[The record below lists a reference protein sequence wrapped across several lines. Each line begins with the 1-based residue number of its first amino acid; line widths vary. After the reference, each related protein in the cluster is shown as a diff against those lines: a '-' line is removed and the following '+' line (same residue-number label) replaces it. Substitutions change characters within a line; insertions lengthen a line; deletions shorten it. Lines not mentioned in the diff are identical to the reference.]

1 MQFARVFLAAGIV
14 TLTGAAWNIHA
25 QDPAMGTLEPLGAQQ
40 SSLPSPYG
48 PEDTL
53 GAANNLS
60 AEIVRE
66 AAGLVRDGKVYSLAI
81 PTGPDTPAFGTRNYQ
96 IQVSRIY
103 TDEGVVRGS
112 NRANGNDDLLI
123 SWLGIG
129 TQIDGFAH
137 AGVDS
142 HHYNNVP
149 IEDVLRP
156 DGVIRYSIHDVPPI
170 VTRGVLLDIAAD
182 LGTELVP
189 GGTAINRAELES
201 AMARQ
206 ETEVRAGD
214 VVLLHTGSLQLID
227 SDPGAFMASVAGLG
241 VEGAE
246 YLAGL
251 GVVAVG
257 IDTWALD
264 VIPGENP
271 EENACRCTARCW
283 SGTAST
289 SWKTS
294 AVANWR
300 RTAPTSS
307 SSCWPRRASSV
318 RCRAPYT
325 RWRFV
330 DRSVTGTRPSTASR
344 VCEICA
350 DQYGAWHST
359 GMNSYSSL

>member
-1 MQFARVFLAAGIV
+1 MADRHIPFFSGRLAPVLGLCVA
-14 TLTGAAWNIHA
+14 LGA
-25 QDPAMGTLEPLGAQQ
+25 LEPLGAQQ
-40 SSLPSPYG
+40 SNLPSPYG

-60 AEIVRE
+60 ADIVRE
-66 AAGLVRDGKVYSLAI
+66 AAGLVRDGEVYSLAI

-96 IQVSRIY
+96 IRISRIY
-103 TDEGVVRGS
+103 SEEGVVRGA
-112 NRANGNDDLLI
+112 NQANGNDDLLI

-129 TQIDGFAH
+129 TQLDGFAH

-156 DGVIRYSIHDVPPI
+156 DGVIKYSIHEVPPI

-201 AMARQ
+201 AMVRQ
-206 ETEVRAGD
+206 GTEIRAGD

-264 VIPGENP
+264 VIPGENA
-271 EENACRCTARCW
+271 EERLPVHSALLVRHGVYILENVHTGELARD
-283 SGTAST
+283 GAYEFLFVL
-289 SWKTS
+289 
-294 AVANWR
+294 A
-300 RTAPTSS
+300 AP
-307 SSCWPRRASSV
+307 
-318 RCRAPYT
+318 
-325 RWRFV
+325 RFV
-330 DRSVTGTRPSTASR
+330 
-344 VCEICA
+344 
-350 DQYGAWHST
+350 GAVQSPVHPVAIR
-359 GMNSYSSL
+359 

>member
-1 MQFARVFLAAGIV
+1 M
-14 TLTGAAWNIHA
+14 GA
-25 QDPAMGTLEPLGAQQ
+25 LEPLGAQQ
-40 SSLPSPYG
+40 NSLPSPYG

-81 PTGPDTPAFGTRNYQ
+81 PTGPDTPAFGTRSYQ

-156 DGVIRYSIHDVPPI
+156 DGVVKYSIHEVPPI

-182 LGTELVP
+182 FGTDLVP
-189 GGTAINRAELES
+189 GGTAINRPELQS
-201 AMARQ
+201 AMAQ
-206 ETEVRAGD
+206 QGTEVRAGD
-214 VVLLHTGSLQLID
+214 VVLLHTGSLQLMD
-227 SDPGAFMASVAGLG
+227 RDPDRFMASVAGLG

-271 EENACRCTARCW
+271 DERLPVHSALLVRHGVHILENI
-283 SGTAST
+283 
-289 SWKTS
+289 
-294 AVANWR
+294 
-300 RTAPTSS
+300 RTDELAGDAAYEFLFVLAAP
-307 SSCWPRRASSV
+307 
-318 RCRAPYT
+318 
-325 RWRFV
+325 RFV
-330 DRSVTGTRPSTASR
+330 
-344 VCEICA
+344 
-350 DQYGAWHST
+350 GAVQSPVHPVAIR
-359 GMNSYSSL
+359 

>member
-1 MQFARVFLAAGIV
+1 MVGQYNLSRFERLAGITV
-14 TLTGAAWNIHA
+14 LCAALGSLGSFPITA
-25 QDPAMGTLEPLGAQQ
+25 QEPQ
-40 SSLPSPYG
+40 LPSPYG
-48 PEDTL
+48 PDDTL
-53 GAANNLS
+53 GAVNNLS

-96 IQVSRIY
+96 VQVSRIY

-156 DGVIRYSIHDVPPI
+156 DGVIRYSIHEVPPI

-182 LGTELVP
+182 LGTDPVP
-189 GGTAINRAELES
+189 GGTAINRPELES

-206 ETEVRAGD
+206 GTEIRRGD

-227 SDPGAFMASVAGLG
+227 SDPARFMASVAGLG
-241 VEGAE
+241 VDGAE

-264 VIPGENP
+264 VIPGENADERLP
-271 EENACRCTARCW
+271 VHSALLVRHGVHILENIRTGELARD
-283 SGTAST
+283 GAHEFLFVL
-289 SWKTS
+289 
-294 AVANWR
+294 A
-300 RTAPTSS
+300 AP
-307 SSCWPRRASSV
+307 
-318 RCRAPYT
+318 
-325 RWRFV
+325 RFV
-330 DRSVTGTRPSTASR
+330 
-344 VCEICA
+344 
-350 DQYGAWHST
+350 GAVQSPVHPVAIR
-359 GMNSYSSL
+359 

>member
-1 MQFARVFLAAGIV
+1 MIGQYNSSRIERLAVIFV
-14 TLTGAAWNIHA
+14 LCAALGSLGSIPVSA
-25 QDPAMGTLEPLGAQQ
+25 QESL
-40 SSLPSPYG
+40 LPSPYG
-48 PEDTL
+48 PDDTL
-53 GAANNLS
+53 GAVNNLS
-60 AEIVRE
+60 AEIVLE

-81 PTGPDTPAFGTRNYQ
+81 PTGPGTPAFGTRNYQ
-96 IQVSRIY
+96 VQVSRIY

-156 DGVIRYSIHDVPPI
+156 DGVIRYSIHEVPPI

-182 LGTELVP
+182 LGTDLVP
-189 GGTAINRAELES
+189 GGTAINRQELES

-206 ETEVRAGD
+206 GIEIRRGD

-227 SDPGAFMASVAGLG
+227 SDPARFMESVAGLG
-241 VEGAE
+241 VDGAE

-264 VIPGENP
+264 VIPGENADERLP
-271 EENACRCTARCW
+271 VHSALLVRHGVHILENIRTGELARD
-283 SGTAST
+283 GAHEFLFVL
-289 SWKTS
+289 
-294 AVANWR
+294 A
-300 RTAPTSS
+300 AP
-307 SSCWPRRASSV
+307 
-318 RCRAPYT
+318 
-325 RWRFV
+325 RFV
-330 DRSVTGTRPSTASR
+330 
-344 VCEICA
+344 
-350 DQYGAWHST
+350 GAVQSPVHPVAIR
-359 GMNSYSSL
+359 